1 MYVLMTDIKT
11 IQKKN
16 ERSRSRAKLII
27 IISSSILIGV
37 AGILNIHFSLNLQ
50 SASVERVTKDT
61 KDVIQLQNDAV
72 TSTSSA
78 ISQKLHKDDGYDGSG
93 DGIVVPSLQPIQNRT
108 IMLVHI
114 GKAAGSTLL
123 RSFYQ
128 AQWQSGNK
136 LQRTPVLLPI
146 CHMHACTNK
155 TLYKATTL
163 LYVIRNPV
171 DRMISAYKF
180 SHPDNCI
187 TYDQVRKMNI
197 TNDIWGCHM
206 PMYAKQWYHECA
218 PTLEQFAKSPFDAS
232 SSTSYCR
239 HSIRGMVSGGNE
251 RYRKQSTHAYFNYA
265 HYRNVT
271 IQRFESRLD
280 TDTVDKKEIFVLR
293 TEHLWQDASTLDIQ
307 LNGTG
312 KYNTTASRNVTH
324 GSETYHK
331 HTSTLSKVGYERI
344 CCMLIDEINVFED
357 ILYRGE
363 NLSMKDKIDTIRDV
377 ERKCG
382 ILKYTSRKEWAT
394 ECKDKLV
401 DDAIT

>member
-1 MYVLMTDIKT
+1 MADIKA
-11 IQKKN
+11 IHQKKN
-16 ERSRSRAKLII
+16 VVRSRSRAKNIS
-27 IISSSILIGV
+27 IISFSILIGV
-37 AGILNIHFSLNLQ
+37 VGVLNIRYILSLH
-50 SASVERVTKDT
+50 SASVQSLNRDT
-61 KDVIQLQNDAV
+61 KDAIQSDIDLQKNDVV
-72 TSTSSA
+72 TSSSA
-78 ISQKLHKDDGYDGSG
+78 KVVNNDDGITEEDN
-93 DGIVVPSLQPIQNRT
+93 IVPSLQTIQNRT
-108 IMLVHI
+108 IMLIHV
-114 GKAAGSTLL
+114 GKAGGSTLI
-123 RSFYQ
+123 RSFYKT
-128 AQWQSGNK
+128 QWQPGNQ

-163 LYVIRNPV
+163 LFVVRNPV

-187 TYDQVRKMNI
+187 TYDKGRKMNVS
-197 TNDIWGCHM
+197 NDIWGCHM
-206 PMYAKQWYHECA
+206 PTYAKQWYHECA
-218 PTLEQFAKSPFDAS
+218 PTPEQLANSPFDAS
-232 SSTSYCR
+232 NSSSYCR
-239 HSIRGMVSGGNE
+239 QSIRGMVSGGNE

-271 IQRFESRLD
+271 IQRLESQLEKKKK
-280 TDTVDKKEIFVLR
+280 KKEIFVIR
-293 TEHLWQDASTLDIQ
+293 TEHLWQDASSLDIQ

-331 HTSTLSKVGYERI
+331 HTSTLSNLGYERI
-344 CCMLIDEINVFED
+344 CCMLIDEIEVFED

-382 ILKYTSRKEWAT
+382 ILKYASRKDWAMA
-394 ECKDKLV
+394 CKDKLV